1 MFFKGS
7 RYEKVAEAEWT
18 DASRRSVRHKKIRY
32 IQDTSANFSYRVA
45 QSDRL
50 DLLAERFYRDPERFW
65 RICDCNVA
73 LWPEELLEQPGREL
87 LIPTSEG

>member
-7 RYEKVAEAEWT
+7 RYEKVAEAEVV
-18 DASRRSVRHKKIRY
+18 DASGRSVRYKKIRY
-32 IQDTSANFSYRVA
+32 IHEPSADFFYRVV

-65 RICDCNVA
+65 RICDRNVV

-87 LIPTSEG
+87 LIPPSEG